1 MSSFDF
7 AMRKPEDDMESYAW
21 NVGVFDTGL
30 RQEEAPART
39 EKLLIVEDEEMI
51 RDLIGEYLAGKG
63 FEVTKA
69 ENGLVG
75 VERFRSERPD
85 LILLDLNMPKMGGL
99 DVLRVVHEESPEM
112 PVIVVSGVGILED
125 AIEALRLGAWDYIT
139 KPIVDLAVLGFA
151 IDKALERARF
161 LEERKRYHQ
170 SIQDEVQRQT
180 EKIQKQKERLEREIA
195 ERKRV
200 EKALEKSVASLRQT
214 LDETVNALAATAE
227 KRDPYTAGHQQRV
240 ATLACA
246 IAREL
251 SLSDDQVEGV
261 HMAGTLHDIGK
272 IYVPAEFLAKPSRLS
287 DLEMDIIRTH
297 SQVGYD
303 ILKAIPF
310 PWPIADMVL
319 QHHERLDGSGYP
331 GGLRDGQILLES
343 KILAVS
349 DVVEAM
355 STHRPYRPGLGIDK
369 ALAEIERGKGA
380 QYDPDVVDVC
390 IKLVR
395 EKGYKL

>member
-1 MSSFDF
+1 
-7 AMRKPEDDMESYAW
+7 
-21 NVGVFDTGL
+21 
-30 RQEEAPART
+30 
-39 EKLLIVEDEEMI
+39 
-51 RDLIGEYLAGKG
+51 
-63 FEVTKA
+63 
-69 ENGLVG
+69 
-75 VERFRSERPD
+75 
-85 LILLDLNMPKMGGL
+85 
-99 DVLRVVHEESPEM
+99 
-112 PVIVVSGVGILED
+112 
-125 AIEALRLGAWDYIT
+125 
-139 KPIVDLAVLGFA
+139 
-151 IDKALERARF
+151 
-161 LEERKRYHQ
+161 
-170 SIQDEVQRQT
+170 
-180 EKIQKQKERLEREIA
+180 
-195 ERKRV
+195 V

-240 ATLACA
+240 AALACA